1 MATRNIV
8 PRADGE
14 GKLGTTAKKWGE
26 VHAGAV
32 SAGSVTST
40 GAVKTTGITTRQN
53 STAYAVED
61 VAFSASIPGKL
72 VLQCTTAGTTAASE
86 PDMSGAAAGGT
97 VTDGTVV
104 WTYVKIL
111 SGDGTPLGTI
121 LPFPANGT
129 NPSGYLDCDG
139 SAVSRTMY
147 PDLFALIGTT
157 YGAGDGSTT
166 FNLPD
171 LSDGRFLEGSS
182 TAGTAKAA
190 GLPNITG
197 TIGRN
202 SGGSGAISPF
212 YYLDKKSG
220 AFDYTN
226 GTFSQIT
233 AGAASTFAQEISFD
247 ASKSN
252 AIYGAANTVQPK
264 SLTVRYIIKAFDG
277 QTANS
282 ALIDVTQYA
291 QDLANKA
298 SRGLDNLTQAGEDH
312 FLEQDFTIIY
322 PNNGTAA
329 NPANVTV
336 NTRYV
341 ELNPFSGY
349 QVRAVAELKINDK
362 WGEVQNVVYP
372 STSSNSYGVLASV
385 FDGSIVVQ
393 TAKTALI
400 GNSVYDGNPWGS
412 ITTITS
418 APCRV
423 KIWKIGKVANS

>member
-32 SAGSVTST
+32 AAESVTST

-111 SGDGTPLGTI
+111 SGDGAPLGTI

-171 LSDGRFLEGSS
+171 LSDGRFLEGST
-182 TAGTAKAA
+182 TAGTAHAA
-190 GLPNITG
+190 GLPNIEGYGFARGLTSG
-197 TIGRN
+197 YPTIGN
-202 SGGSGAISPF
+202 
-212 YYLDKKSG
+212 
-220 AFDYTN
+220 
-226 GTFSQIT
+226 T
-233 AGAASTFAQEISFD
+233 AGAFANEVIGYEGSLQITSTSAAATKFSFD
-247 ASKSN
+247 ASRSS
-252 AIYGAANTVQPK
+252 AIYGNSSTVQPK

-312 FLEQDFTIIY
+312 YLEQDYTIIY
-322 PNNGTAA
+322 PNNGSES
-329 NPANVTV
+329 NPANVT
-336 NTRYV
+336 NNSRYV
-341 ELNPFSGY
+341 MSNPFSGY
-349 QVRAVAELKINDK
+349 IVYCLAEVFVNNE
-362 WGEVQNVVYP
+362 WGATGWFSYRGGEGAM
-372 STSSNSYGVLASV
+372 NSYGAKANQLN
-385 FDGSIVVQ
+385 DGSIVIQ
-393 TAKTALI
+393 TGAAAVILSSALC
-400 GNSVYDGNPWGS
+400 GS
-412 ITTITS
+412 PISNGTTLIS

-423 KIWKIGKVANS
+423 KVWKIGKVASA